1 MNQQTSRR
9 WQSRPPGANWGDFG
23 PDDQIGRLNLITP
36 KKVMDG
42 IREIKEGR
50 SFCLSLPLDFP
61 GGNVLNERRHAPK
74 LTPTVINGCACF
86 NFPASKNYTNATD
99 VICDDQVTLSLQY
112 STQWDAL
119 AHIGALFDADGDGV
133 PEMVY
138 YNGFRANEQI
148 VGPTNDDDAASSDA
162 PGDRCYG
169 AHALDIA
176 TLAVKAIQ
184 GRAVLID
191 LKHHYGEERRLI
203 GYQEIRRVIE
213 SDRLSIGEGDIVA
226 IRTGF
231 AETLLGMNR
240 NPDLEVLNAYGCVL
254 DGRDDELLQWISA
267 SGIVAIC
274 ADNYAVEGISPAR
287 TPGPHSVVPL
297 HEHCLFK
304 LGIPLGELWWFGEL
318 APYLRSADRYAF
330 FLTAPPL
337 RLPGAVGSPVTPVAT
352 V

>member
-1 MNQQTSRR
+1 MKPRLSER
-9 WQSRPPGANWGDFG
+9 WKIRPRGANWGDFG

-36 KKVMDG
+36 KKVLEG
-42 IREIKEGR
+42 IKEIREGR
-50 SFCLSLPLDFP
+50 SLCLSLPLDYP
-61 GGNVLNERRHAPK
+61 GGNVLNARRHAPR
-74 LTPTVINGCACF
+74 LTPTVVNGCACF
-86 NFPASKNYTNATD
+86 NYPVWKNYADATD

-112 STQWDAL
+112 STQWDSF
-119 AHIGALFDADGDGV
+119 AHVGALFDADDDGV

-138 YNGFRANEQI
+138 YNGFKANEHI
-148 VGPTNDDDAASSDA
+148 VGPTNDATSGRVSIDG
-162 PGDRCYG
+162 PYG

-176 TLAVKAIQ
+176 TFAVKAIQ

-191 LKHHYGEERRLI
+191 LKHHYGDSRRLI
-203 GYQEIRRVIE
+203 GYQELRRVIE
-213 SDRLSIGEGDIVA
+213 SDGLFIGEGDILS

-231 AETLLGMNR
+231 AEALLGMNR

-267 SGIVAIC
+267 SGIAAIC
-274 ADNYAVEGISPAR
+274 ADNYAVEGISPRPSA
-287 TPGPHSVVPL
+287 GPHSVVPL

-304 LGIPLGELWWFGEL
+304 LGIPLGELWWFEEL
-318 APYLRSADRYAF
+318 ATYLRSANRYAF